1 MVTSD
6 DDDSGVEELVDE
18 TQTSTLPTRPRP
30 RPAYRSAAP
39 AEARDPLAETNDHP
53 DEGIQSALHVTP
65 KDPYNSTRSPSMSP
79 DKGSQVNGTT
89 TSKTPRKREREVEN
103 GDQSAT
109 DGEGSLG
116 HSDDIQVRRKRV
128 RH

>member
-1 MVTSD
+1 VVTSD
-6 DDDSGVEELVDE
+6 DDDSGMEELVDE

-39 AEARDPLAETNDHP
+39 AEARDPLTETDDDP
-53 DEGIQSALHVTP
+53 DEVIQSAPHVTL
-65 KDPYNSTRSPSMSP
+65 KDPNNSTRSPSKSL
-79 DKGSQVNGTT
+79 DKGSQVNGTST
-89 TSKTPRKREREVEN
+89 PKTPRKREREVEN

-109 DGEGSLG
+109 DREGSLG